1 MFVWNIA
8 DGDTLTVAPLLVQVN
23 DVTCN
28 IKNPFYDI
36 QNESELK
43 YKSPEMRVNNSF
55 VTLNQSD
62 DPDFNVSDLWKL

>member
-23 DVTCN
+23 DVRSN
-28 IKNPFYDI
+28 IKSPFYDI

-43 YKSPEMRVNNSF
+43 YYSP
-55 VTLNQSD
+55 
-62 DPDFNVSDLWKL
+62 